1 MRSCKELVDLMAD
14 YLEGQLDP
22 EVARDLDQHL
32 TDCPPCLNFLK
43 TYRATTRLIREVAC
57 EEIPPE
63 LGERLERF
71 LRERLGKTPT
81 Q

>member
-1 MRSCKELVDLMAD
+1 MMSCKELVDLMAD
-14 YLEGQLDP
+14 YLEGQMEPDA
-22 EVARDLDQHL
+22 ARDLDRHL
-32 TDCPPCLNFLK
+32 ADCPPCLNFLK
-43 TYRATTRLIREVAC
+43 TYRATTRLIRGVAC

-71 LRERLGKTPT
+71 LRERLGKIPT

>member
-1 MRSCKELVDLMAD
+1 MRSCKELIDLMAD

-22 EVARDLDQHL
+22 DVARDLDQHL
-32 TDCPPCLNFLK
+32 ADCLPCLSFLK

>member
-1 MRSCKELVDLMAD
+1 MMSCKELVDLMAD
-14 YLEGQLDP
+14 YLEGQLEPDA
-22 EVARDLDQHL
+22 ARDLDRHL
-32 TDCPPCLNFLK
+32 ADCPPCLNFLK

>member
-22 EVARDLDQHL
+22 DVARDLDQHL
-32 TDCPPCLNFLK
+32 ADCPPCLNFLK
-43 TYRATTRLIREVAC
+43 TYRATTHLIREVAC

>member
-22 EVARDLDQHL
+22 DVARDLDRHL
-32 TDCPPCLNFLK
+32 ADCPPCLSFLK

-71 LRERLGKTPT
+71 LRERPGKTPT

>member
-1 MRSCKELVDLMAD
+1 MMSCKELVDLMAD
-14 YLEGQLDP
+14 YLEGQLEPD
-22 EVARDLDQHL
+22 VARDLDRHL
-32 TDCPPCLNFLK
+32 ADCPPCLNFLK

>member
-32 TDCPPCLNFLK
+32 ADCPPCLNFLK
-43 TYRATTRLIREVAC
+43 TYRATSRLIREIAC
-57 EEIPPE
+57 EDIPPE
-63 LGERLERF
+63 LEERLQQF
-71 LRERLGKTPT
+71 LREHLKGAPG

>member
-1 MRSCKELVDLMAD
+1 MMSCKELVDLMAD

-22 EVARDLDQHL
+22 DAARDLDRHL
-32 TDCPPCLNFLK
+32 ADCPPCLNFLK
-43 TYRATTRLIREVAC
+43 TYRATTHLIREVAC
-57 EEIPPE
+57 AEIPPE

>member
-1 MRSCKELVDLMAD
+1 MKTCKELVDLLAD

-32 TDCPPCLNFLK
+32 ADCPPCLNFLK
-43 TYRATTRLIREVAC
+43 TYRATARLIREVAC
-57 EEIPPE
+57 EEIPPQ
-63 LGERLERF
+63 LGERIERF
-71 LRERLGKTPT
+71 LRERLKKTPG